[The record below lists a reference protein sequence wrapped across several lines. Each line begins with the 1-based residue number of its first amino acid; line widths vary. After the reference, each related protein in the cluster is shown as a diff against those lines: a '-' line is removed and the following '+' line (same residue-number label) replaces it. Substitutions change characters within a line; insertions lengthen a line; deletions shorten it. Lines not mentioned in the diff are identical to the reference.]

1 METDIA
7 QASFRDPAGAVVV
20 TGDRVFRVVGA
31 AGRDAWTAFSSSSK
45 IRELEAT
52 GKIVATRPLDDA
64 AASAAR
70 SVPSV
75 DEAYRAIDGK
85 LLIEH
90 ERIPFP
96 SYPYEW
102 PPEMLEAAGMLTL
115 ELNDTL
121 LDEGCGLKDST
132 PYNVMF
138 RGAAPVFLDVLSC
151 EPRQPTDPIWIAEA
165 QFQRTFV
172 LPLLAYKHL
181 GIGLHQTFLTH
192 RLRLVHRELRWR
204 SQVRDLRRRT
214 QPADRVLDLRS
225 VLRRSQTPIAVHVGT
240 HERLDGTHARHI
252 ASLPCVDLKWH
263 PAGHNVAK
271 HLRDTG
277 QLEQVVRDA
286 VEQ

>member
-1 METDIA
+1 MDNAE
-7 QASFRDPAGAVVV
+7 RD
-20 TGDRVFRVVGA
+20 RLL
-31 AGRDAWTAFSSSSK
+31 S
-45 IRELEAT
+45 
-52 GKIVATRPLDDA
+52 DD
-64 AASAAR
+64 
-70 SVPSV
+70 
-75 DEAYRAIDGK
+75 
-85 LLIEH
+85 
-90 ERIPFP
+90 
-96 SYPYEW
+96 
-102 PPEMLEAAGMLTL
+102 
-115 ELNDTL
+115 
-121 LDEGCGLKDST
+121 
-132 PYNVMF
+132 
-138 RGAAPVFLDVLSC
+138 
-151 EPRQPTDPIWIAEA
+151 
-165 QFQRTFV
+165 
-172 LPLLAYKHL
+172 
-181 GIGLHQTFLTH
+181 GIGLVNTVDGQTDVVVIAFGGMKNSIAGLPPFEFLSMLGDGEAATVFVRDLDQVWYHCGVRGLSTNISETAAALRHLMADIGAQRVVTLGTSAGGFAAILFGALIEAHSVIAFAPQTFLTH